1 MTVNQLIEAL
11 EALSPEDRELPVYTY
26 PLDDEVYDIEVQGE
40 VQQKNPGWRH
50 LPKRVTLQ
58 AN

>member
-26 PLDDEVYDIEVQGE
+26 PLDEEVYDIEVQGG
-40 VQQKNPGWRH
+40 VQKNLGCY

-58 AN
+58 AS